1 MSSKYPSI
9 LPELQVSF
17 YFRLQ
22 TIKDLYFHES
32 LKNTIK
38 ELDIRNIDS
47 ELSKFVSSKNLTKLA
62 EYSLRGEAVFP
73 IPMILKSNPFLL
85 GYYRLLYGFS
95 QKEFYSKGPFGRF
108 KIMEDKGKLTAQA
121 EPEIEELCSSLIY
134 SAEKLILDIGSI
146 SLQTITELQLLT
158 VGPQL
163 RGSLNNKYGQAAT
176 QKTFNLIKSLISK
189 YIIHST
195 QNSFEIKNDS
205 GRKVSIRFSSDPD
218 IEIVEKLSAGERG
231 LISVEIKGGRDY
243 SNIHNRIGEAEKS
256 HQKAKRRGH
265 FEFMTILSVD
275 VDYAILRNESPTTNH
290 FFNLD
295 RLSDNTSTEFLNFQ
309 DILTSILG
317 IHL

>member
-38 ELDIRNIDS
+38 ELDIQEIDS

-73 IPMILKSNPFLL
+73 IPLILKSNPFLL

-95 QKEFYSKGPFGRF
+95 QKEFYSKGPFGRY
-108 KIMEDKGKLTAQA
+108 KLMEDRGKLTARA
-121 EPEIEELCSSLIY
+121 ESGIAELCSSLIY
-134 SAEKLILDIGSI
+134 SAETLVLEIGTLT
-146 SLQTITELQLLT
+146 LQTIAELQLLT
-158 VGPQL
+158 VGPQF
-163 RGSLNNKYGQAAT
+163 RGSMNNKYGQAAT
-176 QKTFNLIKSLISK
+176 QKTFNLIKSLISN
-189 YIIHST
+189 YIVHST

-218 IEIVEKLSAGERG
+218 IEIVEKLTAGERG
-231 LISVEIKGGRDY
+231 LISIEIKGGRDY
-243 SNIHNRIGEAEKS
+243 SNIHNRIGEAK
-256 HQKAKRRGH
+256 KATKKQ
-265 FEFMTILSVD
+265 SVG
-275 VDYAILRNESPTTNH
+275 
-290 FFNLD
+290 
-295 RLSDNTSTEFLNFQ
+295 
-309 DILTSILG
+309 DILNS
-317 IHL
+317 